1 MAHYC
6 DTTGLEKFADTQR
19 EQELL
24 SAVRAAPTVDKA
36 AEKLGI
42 SERNVYERLR
52 RLRAKAAKAG
62 FSPEHDMTKTV
73 PDGYSVKGISTLYD
87 ADGLVK
93 AQWVK
98 SQAEN
103 NTVTALQEAR
113 EALFEKLPREKAVP
127 ARKAQADDLLNL
139 YVVTDYHIGMYAW
152 GEETGADWDAKIA
165 EDLLVAWFAHAIKMA
180 PASAVAVLGQLGDF
194 LHWDGIEAVTPA
206 SRHLL
211 DADTRFQKLV
221 RIAIRVIRRIVRMLL
236 QKHNH
241 VHLIMAEGNHDTASS
256 MWLREMLDVMYEE
269 EPRVTVDLSP
279 DPYYCY
285 EHGQTSLF
293 FHHGHK
299 RPPKNIDHIFTAQFR
314 EVFGRTKFSYGH
326 MGHLHHDKVLETN
339 LMHIEQHQTLAAP
352 DAYAA
357 RGGWMSG
364 RSAKVITYSK
374 EYGEVG
380 RMTLTPDMVQAA

>member
-1 MAHYC
+1 MPHYC
-6 DTTGLEKFADTQR
+6 DTSGLDRFCENDGQHQLLAAIR
-19 EQELL
+19 E
-24 SAVRAAPTVDKA
+24 SATNREA
-36 AEKLGI
+36 AERLGTT
-42 SERNVYERLR
+42 ERNVQYKLSRI
-52 RLRAKAAKAG
+52 RARAAKAG
-62 FSPEHDMTKTV
+62 FAPDHDMTKTV

-87 ADGLVK
+87 GDGLVK

-113 EALFEKLPREKAVP
+113 EALFEKLPRERAVQ
-127 ARKAQADDLLNL
+127 ARKAQANDLLNL
-139 YVVTDYHIGMYAW
+139 YVVTDYHVGMYAW

-221 RIAIRVIRRIVRMLL
+221 RIAIRVIRRIVRILL

-256 MWLREMLDVMYEE
+256 MWLREMLDVMYED
-269 EPRVTVDLSP
+269 EPRVSVDLSP

-299 RPPKNIDHIFTAQFR
+299 RPPKNIDHIFTAKFR

-352 DAYAA
+352 DAYAS

>member
-299 RPPKNIDHIFTAQFR
+299 RPPKNIDHIFTAKFR